1 MNAIPEPASG
11 SDVELWQRV
20 LAEDT
25 TAFEEVVVK
34 YQSLIAS
41 VAYSATGHFSLS
53 EEVTQ
58 ETFWQAWRQ
67 RFQLRDHNRLGSW
80 LCKIARNLAA
90 HTSKKERRHQVDGY
104 VLDVGSSQNDPA
116 LNSISAEE
124 RQLVWR
130 TLQEIP
136 ETYREALVLY
146 YRAGQSIAEVA
157 LALDISNDLAKQRV
171 HRGREMLR
179 ATLANR
185 VEDVLVHS
193 RPGQLL
199 TTRVMIGLAAL
210 TASFKA
216 TSAATAATAGAMT
229 GAVSAKYVAS
239 SSLGGATASALKST
253 MIAGGASGMLGSL
266 VGVAGG
272 LGGAFLGCWLPAQ
285 LANTLDERKL
295 LEKHGRRSF
304 AVALALTLGMLLAT
318 PLLTMANGLVWY
330 FSFVGLITLV
340 FVIGV
345 VSLGMKAQSEIK
357 ELQASLPPDAQP
369 NPSRFRRSIGLDKY
383 IYRGRCYTSGRRL
396 LGIPLIDIQFNCGL
410 GAGCP
415 SPTPLRRAFGW
426 IAIGDQATG
435 VLFAAGGMAKG
446 LIAIGG
452 LAIGGVAFGGC
463 AIGGLAIGGGAVGW
477 LALGGGAVG
486 YEAVGGFAMA
496 WHVATGGGAI
506 AYHIA
511 VGGGAWAYNYAV
523 GGGAWA
529 REANT
534 QLAKQLAE
542 TQSMMWMLEWLTEHR
557 LAFVAATSFLSLMPA
572 ILLRFAYRRELR
584 KQDIVEAEPKR

>member
-1 MNAIPEPASG
+1 MNTTSDPAGG

-25 TAFEEVVVK
+25 AAFQEVVVK

-41 VAYSATGHFSLS
+41 VAYSSTGHFSLS

-67 RFQLRDHNRLGSW
+67 RFQLRDHERLGSW
-80 LCKIARNLAA
+80 LCKIARNIAA
-90 HTSKKERRHQVDGY
+90 QMSKKERRHHVDGY
-104 VLDVGSSQNDPA
+104 AVDVGSSQNDPA

-130 TLQEIP
+130 TLEEIP

-146 YRAGQSIAEVA
+146 YRAGQSMAEVA

-171 HRGREMLR
+171 HRGRELLR

-185 VEDVLVHS
+185 VEDVLIRS

-210 TASFKA
+210 TASLKA

-229 GAVSAKYVAS
+229 GAISAKSLAAN
-239 SSLGGATASALKST
+239 SLGGVTASSLKST
-253 MIAGGASGMLGSL
+253 MIAGGASGVLGSL
-266 VGVAGG
+266 VGIAGG
-272 LGGAFLGCWLPAQ
+272 LGGALLGCWLPAQ

-304 AVALALTLGMLLAT
+304 GVALALTLGMVLAT
-318 PLLTMANGLVWY
+318 PLLSLTNGLVWY
-330 FSFVGLITLV
+330 FSFVSLITLV

-345 VSLGMKAQSEIK
+345 VSLGKKAQAEIRA
-357 ELQASLPPDAQP
+357 LQASLPPDAQL
-369 NPSRFRRSIGLDKY
+369 NPSRIRRTIGLDKY
-383 IYRGRCYTSGRRL
+383 IYRGRRYTSCKRL
-396 LGIPLIDIQFNCGL
+396 LGIPLLDVQFNDGW
-410 GAGCP
+410 GAECL
-415 SPTPLRRAFGW
+415 PTILPRRAYGW
-426 IAIGDQATG
+426 IAIGDHATG

-446 LIAIGG
+446 LIAVGG

-477 LALGGGAVG
+477 LAFGGGAIG
-486 YEAVGGFAMA
+486 YDAVGGLAIA
-496 WHVATGGGAI
+496 WQVATGGGAI
-506 AYHIA
+506 AYHLA

-542 TQSMMWMLEWLTEHR
+542 TQSMMWMLEWLTENR
-557 LAFVAATSFLSLMPA
+557 VLFITATSVVSLMPTF
-572 ILLRFAYRRELR
+572 LLRFAFRRELR
-584 KQDIVEAEPKR
+584 QPENIASE